1 MNNQEN
7 IIDIHCH
14 LARINT
20 YFKDMRDISFKN
32 SKYLVFYK
40 LWAKLIHMEWS
51 DTVEILNSRFEK
63 KLLELTEQS
72 YINHFVILPLDG
84 IYDSKGT
91 LINEASVFYT
101 ANDDIYEFCKQSDKL
116 IPSAS
121 INPMRIDALE
131 ELEKAVLHEC
141 ALIKWLPG
149 LQLFN
154 PADTKALAFAR
165 KCAAH
170 NMPILIHLGQEF
182 SFPGLKL
189 EKKYHKL
196 DTLTAL
202 LETGCKIIV
211 AHAGGFSFLR
221 EKQTVKTLESLAVKF
236 PNLFFDNS
244 GMLVYQRRSRLLLLR
259 RSPLLMSRLLFGTDY
274 PCYAHTL
281 PFVLNIKP
289 QYTLEAMQ
297 TKNIFDR
304 DAKIKKYLG
313 FNHEIFSR
321 GYSVIYKK
329 QLTNKQ
335 KESKI
340 YT

>member
-1 MNNQEN
+1 MSTEEK

-20 YFKDMRDISFKN
+20 YFKDMKDISFKN

-40 LWAKLIHMEWS
+40 LWAKLIHMDWS
-51 DTVEILNSRFEK
+51 DDVTELNSRFEK
-63 KLLELTEQS
+63 KLLELTNQS
-72 YINHFVILPLDG
+72 RINHFVVLPLDG
-84 IYDSKGT
+84 VYDKNGE
-91 LINEASVFYT
+91 LISEGSVFYT
-101 ANDDIYEFCKQSDKL
+101 SNDDIYEFCKKTEKL

-121 INPMRIDALE
+121 INPMRKDAFE
-131 ELEKAVLHEC
+131 ELAKAVDREC

-154 PADTKALAFAR
+154 PASEQALNFAR
-165 KCAAH
+165 KCKEY

-196 DTLTAL
+196 DTLTNL

-221 EKQTVKTLESLAVKF
+221 EKKTVSTLENLAQKF
-236 PNLFFDNS
+236 PNLYFDNS

-259 RSPLLMSRLLFGTDY
+259 KNPLLMSRLIFGTDY

-313 FNHEIFSR
+313 FNHDIFAR
-321 GYSVIYKK
+321 GYDVIYKK
-329 QLTNKQ
+329 
-335 KESKI
+335 
-340 YT
+340 

>member
-1 MNNQEN
+1 MSTEEK

-20 YFKDMRDISFKN
+20 YFKDMKDISFKN

-40 LWAKLIHMEWS
+40 LWAKLIHMDWS
-51 DTVEILNSRFEK
+51 DDVTELNSRFEK
-63 KLLELTEQS
+63 KLLELTNQS
-72 YINHFVILPLDG
+72 RINHFVVLPLDG
-84 IYDSKGT
+84 VYDKNGE
-91 LINEASVFYT
+91 LINEDSVFYT
-101 ANDDIYEFCKQSDKL
+101 SNDDIYEFCKKTEKF

-121 INPMRIDALE
+121 INPMRKDAFE
-131 ELEKAVLHEC
+131 ELAKAVDREC

-154 PADTKALAFAR
+154 PASEQALKFAR
-165 KCAAH
+165 KCKEY

-221 EKQTVKTLESLAVKF
+221 EKKTVSTLENLAKKF
-236 PNLFFDNS
+236 PNLYFDNS

-259 RSPLLMSRLLFGTDY
+259 KNPLLMSRLIFGTDY

-313 FNHEIFSR
+313 FNHDIFAR
-321 GYSVIYKK
+321 GYDVIYKK
-329 QLTNKQ
+329 
-335 KESKI
+335 
-340 YT
+340 

>member
-1 MNNQEN
+1 MSTEEQ

-20 YFKDMRDISFKN
+20 YFKDMKDISFKN

-40 LWAKLIHMEWS
+40 LWAKLIKMEWS
-51 DTVEILNSRFEK
+51 NNVVELNGRFEK
-63 KLLELTEQS
+63 KLLELTNQS
-72 YINHFVILPLDG
+72 RINHFVILPLDG
-84 IYDSKGT
+84 VYDKNGE
-91 LINEASVFYT
+91 LINEDSVFYT
-101 ANDDIYEFCKQSDKL
+101 SNDDIYEFCKKTEKL

-121 INPMRIDALE
+121 INPMRKDAFQ
-131 ELEKAVLHEC
+131 ELAKAVERGC

-154 PADTKALAFAR
+154 PAGEQALAFAR
-165 KCAAH
+165 KCKEY
-170 NMPILIHLGQEF
+170 NMPILVHLGQEF

-189 EKKYHKL
+189 EKKYHRL

-221 EKQTVKTLESLAVKF
+221 EKKTVSTLETLAKKF
-236 PNLFFDNS
+236 PNLYFDNS

-259 RSPLLMSRLLFGTDY
+259 KSPLLMSRLIFGTDY

-313 FNHEIFSR
+313 FNHDIFAR
-321 GYSVIYKK
+321 GYDVIYKK
-329 QLTNKQ
+329 
-335 KESKI
+335 
-340 YT
+340 

>member
-1 MNNQEN
+1 MSTEEK

-20 YFKDMRDISFKN
+20 YFKDMKDISFKN

-40 LWAKLIHMEWS
+40 LWAKLIHMDWS
-51 DTVEILNSRFEK
+51 DDVTELNSRFEK
-63 KLLELTEQS
+63 KLLELTNQS
-72 YINHFVILPLDG
+72 RINHFVVLPLDG
-84 IYDSKGT
+84 VYDKNGE
-91 LINEASVFYT
+91 LINEGSVFYT
-101 ANDDIYEFCKQSDKL
+101 SNDDIYEFCKKTEKL

-121 INPMRIDALE
+121 INPMRKDAFE
-131 ELEKAVLHEC
+131 ELAKAVDREC

-154 PADTKALAFAR
+154 PASEQALNFAR
-165 KCAAH
+165 KCKEY

-196 DTLTAL
+196 DTLTNL

-221 EKQTVKTLESLAVKF
+221 EKKTVSTLENLAQKF
-236 PNLFFDNS
+236 PNLYFDNS

-259 RSPLLMSRLLFGTDY
+259 KNPLLMSRLIFGTDY

-313 FNHEIFSR
+313 FNHDIFAR
-321 GYSVIYKK
+321 GYDVIYKK
-329 QLTNKQ
+329 
-335 KESKI
+335 
-340 YT
+340 

>member
-1 MNNQEN
+1 MSTEEK

-20 YFKDMRDISFKN
+20 YFKDMKDISFKN

-40 LWAKLIHMEWS
+40 LWAKLIHMDWS
-51 DTVEILNSRFEK
+51 DDVTELNSRFEK
-63 KLLELTEQS
+63 KLLELTNQS
-72 YINHFVILPLDG
+72 RINHFVVLPLDG
-84 IYDSKGT
+84 VYDKNGE
-91 LINEASVFYT
+91 LISEGSVFYT
-101 ANDDIYEFCKQSDKL
+101 SNDDIYEFCKKTEKL

-121 INPMRIDALE
+121 INPMRKDAFE
-131 ELEKAVLHEC
+131 ELAKAVDREC

-154 PADTKALAFAR
+154 PASEQALNFAR
-165 KCAAH
+165 KCKEY
-170 NMPILIHLGQEF
+170 NMTILIHLGQEF

-196 DTLTAL
+196 DTLTNL

-221 EKQTVKTLESLAVKF
+221 EKKTVSTLENLAQKF
-236 PNLFFDNS
+236 PNLYFDNS

-259 RSPLLMSRLLFGTDY
+259 KNPLLMSRLIFGTDY

-313 FNHEIFSR
+313 FNHDIFAR
-321 GYSVIYKK
+321 GYDVIYKK
-329 QLTNKQ
+329 
-335 KESKI
+335 
-340 YT
+340 

>member
-1 MNNQEN
+1 MTTNEK
-7 IIDIHCH
+7 ILDIHCH

-20 YFKDMRDISFKN
+20 YFKDMKDINFKN

-51 DTVEILNSRFEK
+51 DNVATLNSRFEE
-63 KLLELTEQS
+63 KLLKLTNS
-72 YINHFVILPLDG
+72 SHINHFVILPLDG
-84 IYDSKGT
+84 VYDKTGK
-91 LINEASVFYT
+91 LINEDSVFYT
-101 ANDDIYEFCKQSDKL
+101 SNDDIYEFCKKSEKL

-121 INPMRIDALE
+121 INPMREDAYV
-131 ELEKAVLHEC
+131 ELDKALDRGC

-149 LQLFN
+149 LQLFD
-154 PADTKALAFAR
+154 PTSDKALAFAK
-165 KCAAH
+165 KCGESGI
-170 NMPILIHLGQEF
+170 PILIHLGQEF

-196 DTLTAL
+196 TILTTL
-202 LETGCKIIV
+202 LETGCKTIV

-221 EKQTVKTLESLAVKF
+221 ERHTVKTLETLASKF

-259 RSPLLMSRLLFGTDY
+259 KSPLLMSRLIFGTDY

-289 QYTLEAMQ
+289 QHTLEAMQ
-297 TKNIFDR
+297 TQNIFDR

-313 FNHEIFSR
+313 FNHDIFAR
-321 GYSVIYKK
+321 GYDVMYKK
-329 QLTNKQ
+329 QLTNK
-335 KESKI
+335 
-340 YT
+340 

>member
-1 MNNQEN
+1 MSTEEK

-20 YFKDMRDISFKN
+20 YFKDMKDISFKN

-40 LWAKLIHMEWS
+40 LWAKLIHMDWS
-51 DTVEILNSRFEK
+51 NDVAELNGRFEK
-63 KLLELTEQS
+63 KLLELTNQS
-72 YINHFVILPLDG
+72 RINHFVILPLDG
-84 IYDSKGT
+84 VYDKNGE
-91 LINEASVFYT
+91 LINEDSVFYT
-101 ANDDIYEFCKQSDKL
+101 SNDDIYEFCKKTEKL

-121 INPMRIDALE
+121 INPMRKDAFE
-131 ELEKAVLHEC
+131 ELSKAVDREC

-154 PADTKALAFAR
+154 PASEQALNFAR
-165 KCAAH
+165 KCKEY
-170 NMPILIHLGQEF
+170 NMPILVHLGKEF

-221 EKQTVKTLESLAVKF
+221 EKKTVSTLENLAKKF
-236 PNLFFDNS
+236 PNLYFDNS

-259 RSPLLMSRLLFGTDY
+259 KNPLLMSRLIFGTDY

-313 FNHEIFSR
+313 FNHDIFAR
-321 GYSVIYKK
+321 GYDVIYKK
-329 QLTNKQ
+329 
-335 KESKI
+335 
-340 YT
+340 